1 MWKPKRKQRSLEKDV
16 GTDFLRV
23 IQPFTHWAPPNLTFN
38 QMPFAENLPAS
49 HNLWNLQHIIRGEG
63 NKGSRLEASLV
74 NSLLIQFYKG
84 QMQR

>member
-1 MWKPKRKQRSLEKDV
+1 MWSLTSLELFNLSPT
-16 GTDFLRV
+16 G
-23 IQPFTHWAPPNLTFN
+23 PPPNLTFN

-74 NSLLIQFYKG
+74 NSLPIQFYKG